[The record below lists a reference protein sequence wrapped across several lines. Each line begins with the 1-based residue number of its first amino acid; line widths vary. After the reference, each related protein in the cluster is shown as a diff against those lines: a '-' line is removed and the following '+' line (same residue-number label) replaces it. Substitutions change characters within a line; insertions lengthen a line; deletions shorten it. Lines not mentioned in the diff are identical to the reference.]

1 MKFDGKVVV
10 VTGAGSGIGQAIAI
24 TYAKHGAT
32 VVLIDKDTNLMK
44 QTYNLI
50 QDDGF
55 EAYPYTLDLS
65 KPSEI
70 EHIFKQIKA
79 KTERMDILIN
89 NAGVSVWKS
98 PYDLT
103 IDDWDLVLG
112 TNLRGT
118 FLCSREA
125 ATIMRGHGG
134 GSIVNISSTRAVMS
148 EPHSEAYAASK
159 GGIIS
164 LTHALAISL
173 GSDHITVNAISP
185 GWIETGDYN
194 ELKAVDHLQHPSMR
208 VGKPEDIAR
217 ACLYLTHPENDFIT
231 GTNLIIDGG
240 MTRKMIYRNEEM
252 QTPNQR

>member
-10 VTGAGSGIGQAIAI
+10 VTGAGSGIGRTIAI
-24 TYAKHGAT
+24 TYAKHGAI
-32 VVLIDKDTNLMK
+32 VVLVDKDTNQMK
-44 QTYNLI
+44 QTHDLI
-50 QDDGF
+50 QHEGS
-55 EAYPYTLDLS
+55 EALPYTLDLS

-70 EHIFKQIKA
+70 EHIFKEIKA
-79 KTERMDILIN
+79 KTGRIDILIN

-98 PYDLT
+98 PYELT

-118 FLCSREA
+118 FLCSRETA
-125 ATIMRGHGG
+125 KIMRGHGG

-148 EPHSEAYAASK
+148 EPNSEAYAASK

-185 GWIETGDYN
+185 GWIETGEYN
-194 ELKAVDHLQHPSMR
+194 HLKATDHLQHPSMR
-208 VGKPEDIAR
+208 VGKPQDIAR
-217 ACLYLTHPENDFIT
+217 ACLYLTHQDNDFIT

-240 MTRKMIYRNEEM
+240 MTRKMIYKE
-252 QTPNQR
+252 